1 MTEWSRK
8 LGLIVPS
15 WNTVIEYEV
24 WRLVPAGVSVHT
36 ARIPHTEDS
45 EAAFVAM
52 IEQAPNAVETL
63 VHADVDAICYACTG
77 GSFFRGAVYDQQLGL
92 DLTAHAQRP
101 VITMAR
107 AIVDAAQALGLQRIA
122 VAAPYE
128 QWLLDRLVEY
138 LEASGFR
145 VLNAHGLGQQA
156 NVAHTP
162 DDALDLA
169 EKGWHPH
176 ADGLV
181 ISCGNFP
188 TLEMLE
194 TIEGR
199 FDKPVVTSNQASV
212 WSLLSSVDLPTL
224 VPGGGQLLSG
234 RFESRPTRG
243 PVTRQGAP

>member
-52 IEQAPNAVETL
+52 IEQAPHAVDTL
-63 VHADVDAICYACTG
+63 VHAAVDAICYACTG
-77 GSFFRGAVYDQQLGL
+77 GSFFRGAAYDQQLGL
-92 DLTAHAQRP
+92 DLTEHAQRP

-169 EKGWHPH
+169 ENGWHPD

-199 FDKPVVTSNQASV
+199 FGKPVVTSNQASV
-212 WSLLSSVDLPTL
+212 WSLLSSVGLPTL
-224 VPGGGQLLSG
+224 IPGGGQLLSG
-234 RFESRPTRG
+234 RFESHPTPG
-243 PVTRQGAP
+243 SVTYQGAP